1 MLKFIK
7 VNCLQSE
14 NEKYS
19 KKYSDVLEQLDRL
32 KNENESLRVFE
43 KQMVQLKSTQDES
56 NSFKKVIL
64 EAQEQHKNLESNFN
78 EWKLANEFLE
88 KAILQQQETHSNLA
102 EKLDQLSNSNN
113 DKNADVLIV
122 KKIT

>member
-1 MLKFIK
+1 MFKFMK
-7 VNCLQSE
+7 VNGLQSE
-14 NEKYS
+14 NENYS

-56 NSFKKVIL
+56 NSFETVIL

-113 DKNADVLIV
+113 DKNADILIV
-122 KKIT
+122 NKIT